1 MKNALILLA
10 GGSGKRF
17 SNDPKSIPKQ
27 FKKFGNYNL
36 IEFFLK
42 NLDDKIFDIIVIV
55 VKKSNKV
62 KYLSNIKKK
71 FNNHNIKFVNSG
83 NSRQE
88 SSKNGIYSLIR
99 KNPKN

>member
-36 IEFFLK
+36 IKFFLK
-42 NLDDKIFDIIVIV
+42 RDIP
-55 VKKSNKV
+55 
-62 KYLSNIKKK
+62 
-71 FNNHNIKFVNSG
+71 F
-83 NSRQE
+83 
-88 SSKNGIYSLIR
+88 LIL
-99 KNPKN
+99 